1 MKLSKICV
9 AGLGEVGLPT
19 ALYIRAKGFKVWGY
33 DISDVAN
40 KRAKRNGIRV
50 TNNLS
55 EIPPVDAYVICVSTS
70 LTNSKPDMSS
80 IFDVCSKIAEMETP
94 HLVSI
99 ESTVLPGTCRKVCD
113 EIFEKKVNLVH
124 VPHRYWREN
133 PSRYGIQQTRVI
145 GAVDEK
151 SLEIGL
157 KFYKEKLEVPLHV
170 VSSIE
175 IAEMCK
181 VAENAYRYVQIAFAE
196 ELKMICDKLGLA
208 FEEVRNACNSKWNI
222 EILEAR
228 DGVKG
233 HCLPK
238 DVRYLAALTKF
249 NNLLMGAISADQAY
263 QMCLRKKGKP

>member
-99 ESTVLPGTCRKVCD
+99 ESTVLPGTCRKISN

-124 VPHRYWREN
+124 VPHRY
-133 PSRYGIQQTRVI
+133 
-145 GAVDEK
+145 
-151 SLEIGL
+151 
-157 KFYKEKLEVPLHV
+157 
-170 VSSIE
+170 
-175 IAEMCK
+175 
-181 VAENAYRYVQIAFAE
+181 
-196 ELKMICDKLGLA
+196 
-208 FEEVRNACNSKWNI
+208 
-222 EILEAR
+222 
-228 DGVKG
+228 
-233 HCLPK
+233 
-238 DVRYLAALTKF
+238 
-249 NNLLMGAISADQAY
+249 
-263 QMCLRKKGKP
+263 